1 MTRQLH
7 EQGPLEGPSLL
18 SMMGLDLE
26 VPDHTTLSRRTSG
39 LDVVLGQRRVDEAL
53 HVMVDATGV
62 WLFGEGEWAAAK
74 WGRRGKRGWRKL
86 HLATDQGGFIVAAR
100 LTHNSVA
107 DATAFPEL
115 VGQVTAPIRR
125 VTADG
130 AYDRRG
136 VYAAVAA
143 LGARAVIPP
152 ARTAVVAGAPA
163 LAQRD
168 AHVEHVRRV
177 GRRCWRVAVGHH
189 QQVRAENTFYRYKRA
204 FGGRMKAPLLGCA
217 ILNQLRALGAPLSVP
232 VK

>member
-1 MTRQLH
+1 VR
-7 EQGPLEGPSLL
+7 
-18 SMMGLDLE
+18 
-26 VPDHTTLSRRTSG
+26 
-39 LDVVLGQRRVDEAL
+39 
-53 HVMVDATGV
+53 
-62 WLFGEGEWAAAK
+62 
-74 WGRRGKRGWRKL
+74 
-86 HLATDQGGFIVAAR
+86 AR
-100 LTHNSVA
+100 LVA
-107 DATAFPEL
+107 EESPAFPEL

-177 GRRCWRVAVGHH
+177 GQRCWRVAVGHH